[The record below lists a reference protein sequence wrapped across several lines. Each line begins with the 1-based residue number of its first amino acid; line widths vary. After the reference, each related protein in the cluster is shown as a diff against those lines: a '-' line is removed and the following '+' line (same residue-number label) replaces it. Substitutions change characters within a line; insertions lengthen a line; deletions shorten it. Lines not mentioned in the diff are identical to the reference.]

1 MSTPSPI
8 LEPNGIA
15 AGTYQRAP
23 SPPPAE
29 PQQLLRRRS
38 ALEEVEQWV
47 QVQRAEHKA
56 YVSSSSGKILIVDCL
71 VFKLEI
77 LLE

>member
-56 YVSSSSGKILIVDCL
+56 YVSSSSGTILIVDCL